1 MPSENVLEQL
11 NVIKRGTEEIFSEEE
26 LVAKLEASEKTGK
39 PLRVKLGIDPTA
51 PDIHLGFAVVLRK
64 LRQFQD
70 LGHIVCLIV
79 GDFTAMIGDPSG
91 KSKTRPMLTREEV
104 IANAKTYEKQ
114 LYQILD
120 ETKTELYFNADWLNK
135 MNFADVI
142 RLTSHYTVAQI
153 LKREDFA
160 NRLDN
165 GLPLGMHEIL
175 YPLCQGYD
183 SVEIKSDIEMGG
195 TDQTFNNLVGREL
208 QRAFGQEP
216 QVVITMPLLEG
227 VDGVEKMSKSLGNY
241 IGINESPKEIFG
253 KTLSIPD
260 ELIYRYFLLC
270 TDVPTEE
277 LDAIKEKVKENPLK
291 QKRRLA
297 RELVKEYYDED
308 AAKKAQ
314 EEFDNVFRQGG
325 VPDDIPV
332 FELNGEKDYWICKLM
347 VDLEFAKSNGQARRL
362 IKQGA
367 VSIDGEKVTNAN
379 LDLSPENEFILKV
392 GKRRFAKVI
401 P

>member
-1 MPSENVLEQL
+1 
-11 NVIKRGTEEIFSEEE
+11 
-26 LVAKLEASEKTGK
+26 
-39 PLRVKLGIDPTA
+39 
-51 PDIHLGFAVVLRK
+51 
-64 LRQFQD
+64 
-70 LGHIVCLIV
+70 
-79 GDFTAMIGDPSG
+79 
-91 KSKTRPMLTREEV
+91 
-104 IANAKTYEKQ
+104 
-114 LYQILD
+114 
-120 ETKTELYFNADWLNK
+120 
-135 MNFADVI
+135 
-142 RLTSHYTVAQI
+142 
-153 LKREDFA
+153 
-160 NRLDN
+160 
-165 GLPLGMHEIL
+165 
-175 YPLCQGYD
+175 
-183 SVEIKSDIEMGG
+183 
-195 TDQTFNNLVGREL
+195 
-208 QRAFGQEP
+208 
-216 QVVITMPLLEG
+216 
-227 VDGVEKMSKSLGNY
+227 MSKSLGNY